1 MRSVVFDMP
10 LLQPKS
16 LINLLA
22 KLGEVRRICL
32 PSLGLRPRDGRQI
45 LLTSPRFAR
54 RLVPDYTNLPGVI
67 CTNLLIVLFNE
78 LGLLG
83 S

>member
-54 RLVPDYTNLPGVI
+54 RLVPDLSHLGI
-67 CTNLLIVLFNE
+67 SLNE
-78 LGLLG
+78 KE
-83 S
+83 

>member
-54 RLVPDYTNLPGVI
+54 RLVPDFKAYCV
-67 CTNLLIVLFNE
+67 LIIN
-78 LGLLG
+78 
-83 S
+83 SP